1 MGPAPDSV
9 LPSQKGL
16 APSPH
21 AVARA
26 LAAPNPELPA
36 QLPVLLT

>member
-1 MGPAPDSV
+1 MG
-9 LPSQKGL
+9 PSQKGL

-26 LAAPNPELPA
+26 LAAPNTEVPA
-36 QLPVLLT
+36 HLPVLLT